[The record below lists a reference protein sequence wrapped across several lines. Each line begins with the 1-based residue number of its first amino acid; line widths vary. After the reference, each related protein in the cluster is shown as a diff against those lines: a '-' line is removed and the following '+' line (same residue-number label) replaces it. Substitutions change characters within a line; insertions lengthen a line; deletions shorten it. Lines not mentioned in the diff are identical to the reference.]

1 MKKRLFLSII
11 GVIALCCLIVVAGF
25 LYSLSLSSLNNAKTS
40 TPLNAT
46 SQSSSNLQ
54 NTSSVPNN
62 SSTLPSQNS
71 TTTPTPQPT
80 VLTLNLPTTAK
91 AYQKVTISSVL
102 TDSNH
107 QPISGQH
114 VYYII
119 VYNLGHGLIG
129 GGNTDNDGFT
139 STSFEFAPAGNYTVQ
154 AVYSGRSGY
163 FPNSPYSGSSD
174 TKIISITPKLVSGIS
189 ATTLSIFASNN
200 KIPMKSTIQLGATL
214 KDNSGDPIPNEPL
227 VFQFSTDNITWIL
240 FKTVNTGVYGNVEFD
255 YTPNQT
261 GNLIIRAIF
270 DGDTNYYPSKVNVII
285 TVT

>member
-11 GVIALCCLIVVAGF
+11 VITLCCLIVVAGL
-25 LYSLSLSSLNNAKTS
+25 LYSLSLTSLNNAKTS

-46 SQSSSNLQ
+46 SKSSSSLQ
-54 NTSSVPNN
+54 DVSSVPNN
-62 SSTLPSQNS
+62 SSTLPPQNS
-71 TTTPTPQPT
+71 TTTTTSPQPT
-80 VLTLNLPTTAK
+80 ILTLNLPTTAK

-129 GGNTDNDGFT
+129 GGNTNNNGFT
-139 STSFEFAPAGNYTVQ
+139 STSFAFAPAGNYTIQ
-154 AVYSGRSGY
+154 AIYSGRSGY
-163 FPNSPYSGSSD
+163 FPNSIYSGSSD
-174 TKIISITPKLVSGIS
+174 TKIISITPKIVNGIC

-200 KIPMKSTIQLGATL
+200 KIPMKSTIQISATL
-214 KDNSGDPIPNEPL
+214 KDSSGDPVPNEPL
-227 VFQFSTDNITWIL
+227 IFQFSAENITWIP

-261 GNLIIRAIF
+261 GNLTIQAIF
-270 DGDTNYYPSKVNVII
+270 NGDTNYYPSKVSVTI